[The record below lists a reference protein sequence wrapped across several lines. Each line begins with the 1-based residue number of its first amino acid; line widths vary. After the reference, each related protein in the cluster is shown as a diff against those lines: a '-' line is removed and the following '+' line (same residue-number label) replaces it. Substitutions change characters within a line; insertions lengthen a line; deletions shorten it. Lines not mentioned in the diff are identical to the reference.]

1 MRWVIVSAITQRGLS
16 GLVCLACGHSQTH
29 YRNGLLPTPGAGTPY
44 LFGSVHSLALA
55 AKAVAITTRSAIS
68 CWNLASRRTIIVI
81 VVPSFICWLVGF
93 VYRVIAGHGSSS
105 RPANIALLVVP
116 RRLRIQNGKG
126 PENTMESGDENNCA
140 MAALRIQR
148 P

>member
-1 MRWVIVSAITQRGLS
+1 MGCVLVSAIAQRDLFD
-16 GLVCLACGHSQTH
+16 LVNLACGHSQTH

-93 VYRVIAGHGSSS
+93 VYRVIGGHGGSS
-105 RPANIALLVVP
+105 RPATIAPVP
-116 RRLRIQNGKG
+116 
-126 PENTMESGDENNCA
+126 
-140 MAALRIQR
+140 
-148 P
+148 